1 MKFDINYL
9 NSLIEN
15 KVEENLNLEYKS
27 AMALDKHPTKT
38 IEVSKDVSAMANS
51 DGGIIIYGIN
61 EDGELRHIPK
71 DLNPINRKDFSKEW
85 LEQIINDK
93 IRPRIENIRIHPI
106 VISDIEV
113 IYVVEISKSNT
124 AHQADDKKYYK
135 RFNFQS
141 VPMYDYEI
149 RDILN
154 RQRHPRLELSFGFE
168 NGHKTLIV
176 YIKNVGSV
184 FANYVNVKMRLPLRI
199 VENLHRNRLVNG
211 NIVEQ
216 KGNIVEISATNTVR
230 EMVDPFAQ
238 VAKWWP
244 SRYEPVLPQTKFK
257 LTEISLCN
265 YPFDNENILNW
276 EIFCDNVNPTRG
288 SLRLADLIKH

>member
-1 MKFDINYL
+1 MQYNIEYL

-27 AMALDKHPTKT
+27 SMSLDKHPTKT

-51 DGGIIIYGIN
+51 DGGIIIYGIT
-61 EDGELRHIPK
+61 EDDELRHLPK
-71 DLNPINRKDFSKEW
+71 GLSPINRTDFSKEW

-93 IRPRIENIRIHPI
+93 IRPRIENIKIHPVI
-106 VISDIEV
+106 ISDPQV
-113 IYVVEISKSNT
+113 IYVVEISKSDT

-154 RQRHPRLELSFGFE
+154 RQRHPKLELSFGFE
-168 NGHKTLIV
+168 NTPATLVV
-176 YIKNVGSV
+176 YINNVGSV
-184 FANYVNVKMRLPLRI
+184 LAKYVNVKIQLPSRI
-199 VENLHRNRLVNG
+199 VDNLQRNRIVHG

-216 KGNIVEISATNTVR
+216 NRNIVKISAANTIR

-238 VAKWWP
+238 VARYWP
-244 SRYEPVLPQTKFK
+244 SRYEPVLPQSKFMLTKIE
-257 LTEISLCN
+257 LRN
-265 YPFDNENILNW
+265 HPFDNENILTW
-276 EIFCDNVNPTRG
+276 EIFCDNINPIRG
-288 SLRLADLIKH
+288 TFRLADLLNH